1 MGSEINSITNI
12 LRIVHVFSVKGCS
25 EMEGS
30 SGPALKGLRN
40 GTLVV
45 GKVGQEKSTFF
56 NGTIRR
62 KSFTTRDVLV

>member
-1 MGSEINSITNI
+1 MGSEVNSIANI

-30 SGPALKGLRN
+30 SGPVLKRLRS

-45 GKVGQEKSTFF
+45 GKVGQEKSTFIS
-56 NGTIRR
+56 GIMRR